1 MLCIPLNLLL
11 SGHLG
16 LEHAGELND
25 VGCEAVCVCA
35 CVCTWW
41 NQPQVST
48 FLLLGFIS
56 FAFFSRADCW
66 LSALI
71 SACSL
76 NTQFFSPHVRALL
89 RKSAYCPPVLQI
101 PPTPLLPSKEWYL
114 PLLSAQN

>member
-11 SGHLG
+11 SDHLG

-76 NTQFFSPHVRALL
+76 NTQFFSPVSEPCLENQLTVHLSFRYL
-89 RKSAYCPPVLQI
+89 
-101 PPTPLLPSKEWYL
+101 LLPFYLPKEWYL
-114 PLLSAQN
+114 PLLSAQK